1 MKKIFVFSI
10 IVLASF
16 FVLSQLKAGEHSD
29 PTSNVQVFT
38 RELSDDELFE
48 AWGIEKTAESRIDS
62 VVLSYSFK

>member
-1 MKKIFVFSI
+1 MKKSFVFFI

-16 FVLSQLKAGEHSD
+16 FVLSLLKEGQNSD

-48 AWGIEKTAESRIDS
+48 AWGIEKTAESKIDF
-62 VVLSYSFK
+62 VVSSYSFK